1 MEQIWWNSISK
12 AAYLIR
18 SVADTLLSGRNL
30 LLVIPDVLPWRDDMM
45 ELISKAISS
54 ADNERRLKE
63 MDCPDQPSG
72 KFLLDEFCKPEKR
85 AEYRPR
91 KSIVSFLAA
100 SEGIVLNSSYLWLRN
115 ISAKQLTD
123 WCSFISEYNKAIPYH
138 AQRGVFILEVHEDI
152 RVPKGISG
160 LHMISF
166 EKIIDPFDVYTFCA
180 LSCTDGGFSERERLY
195 LSQTVSSV
203 CGQDVELCKYC
214 IAQGKTFLKDPAE
227 CLNQIVENELRSNGL
242 PFTYPQ
248 SSDTL
253 NTKIWESQ
261 IKTLFPI
268 IEQYRSRFVKKYY
281 QQIKSALP
289 VENAFG
295 ESISSPCNVELG
307 TLIQLT
313 AQGIISLSSSEYDLL
328 DCFRNARNTLAH
340 LRVIPYDDAVI
351 ILRN

>member
-123 WCSFISEYNKAIPYH
+123 WCSRDQCLQSH
-138 AQRGVFILEVHEDI
+138 VI
-152 RVPKGISG
+152 RA
-160 LHMISF
+160 
-166 EKIIDPFDVYTFCA
+166 C
-180 LSCTDGGFSERERLY
+180 
-195 LSQTVSSV
+195 
-203 CGQDVELCKYC
+203 
-214 IAQGKTFLKDPAE
+214 
-227 CLNQIVENELRSNGL
+227 
-242 PFTYPQ
+242 
-248 SSDTL
+248 
-253 NTKIWESQ
+253 
-261 IKTLFPI
+261 
-268 IEQYRSRFVKKYY
+268 
-281 QQIKSALP
+281 
-289 VENAFG
+289 
-295 ESISSPCNVELG
+295 
-307 TLIQLT
+307 
-313 AQGIISLSSSEYDLL
+313 
-328 DCFRNARNTLAH
+328 
-340 LRVIPYDDAVI
+340 
-351 ILRN
+351 